1 MSLKLN
7 REPEELCINTIRML
21 SADAVQNANAGHP
34 GMPMGAAAMAYTL
47 WTQFLKHNPR
57 NPQWFDRD
65 RFVLSG
71 GHGSMLLYSLLYLS
85 GYDLPLEE
93 IKHFR
98 KWGSKTAGHPER
110 GLVPGVEV
118 TTGPLGQGF
127 ANGVGLAIAEAWLAA
142 RYNRPGHK
150 IVNHY
155 TYAICGDGDL
165 MEGISQEAASLAG
178 HLRLGKLIYL
188 YDQNHIS
195 LAGATEIDFTEDV
208 ARRFE
213 ASGWHTRVVPDG
225 NDTEDVARAIRE
237 AQAENQRPSLI
248 LARTHIGYGSPHKQD
263 NFSSHGDP
271 LGEDE
276 LQATKRALGWPTMEK
291 FYLPQDSVDYFR
303 QAVPHGEQMEQD
315 WRKKFDAYKQAY
327 PRDAAEFESL
337 VCGHLPQNWDVDLP
351 RWKPTDKPIATRAAG
366 GEVMNALAKHIPNLM
381 GGSADLNPSTRTA
394 LKGFG
399 DFQSPEVSGPGT
411 LGAVGG
417 EWSYAGRNIAF
428 GVREH
433 AMGAAVNGMAAHGG
447 LLPFSATFFMFS
459 DYMKPAIRLGALS
472 HLKAIYIFT
481 HDSIGLGED
490 GPTHQ
495 PIEHLA
501 GLRAIPGLTVIRP
514 ADPNET
520 TEAWAFAIQNDGPTL
535 LVLTR
540 QIVAHL
546 DRSGA
551 KNPGVARG
559 AYILAGAE
567 YGSPDVALIG
577 TGSEVDLCVQA
588 SEKLKK
594 FGVKVRVISM
604 PSWSLFE
611 AQDVAYRES
620 VLPKDLKK
628 RVTVEA
634 GSPVG
639 WHRWAGD
646 EGAVI
651 GVERFGA
658 SAPGQEVLSHLGFT
672 ADRVAATALRL
683 LGMNSEADQ
692 QYGAETVG
700 FHADIL
706 PLFTEQD
713 IRAMSKAFNL
723 ASYDDVKAH
732 SAAIYDR
739 LRGVG
744 GAVMPPP
751 PPKGQG
757 PWPQSRIDVFA
768 KWMAGGYRP

>member
-1 MSLKLN
+1 MNPKLN
-7 REPEELCINTIRML
+7 RELEDLCINTIRIL

-34 GMPMGAAAMAYTL
+34 GLPMGAAAMAFAL

-85 GYDLPLEE
+85 GYDLRLDE

-98 KWGSKTAGHPER
+98 KWGSKAPGHPER
-110 GLVPGVEV
+110 GMTPGVEV

-127 ANGVGLAIAEAWLAA
+127 ANGVGMAIAEAWLAA

-150 IVNHY
+150 IVDHY

-165 MEGISQEAASLAG
+165 MEGVAQEAASLAG

-208 ARRFE
+208 AKHFQ
-213 ASGWHTRVVPDG
+213 ACGWHTRVVPDG
-225 NDTEDVARAIRE
+225 NDTLDVAAAICE
-237 AQAENQRPSLI
+237 AQAEDQKPSLI

-263 NFSSHGDP
+263 NFTAHGDP
-271 LGEDE
+271 LGEEE
-276 LQATKRALGWPTMEK
+276 LLATKKALGWPSMEK
-291 FYLPQDSVDYFR
+291 FYLPQDSVDFFR
-303 QAVPHGEQMEQD
+303 QAVPRGAQIEDE
-315 WRKKFDAYKQAY
+315 WRKKFDAYKQAF
-327 PRDAAEFESL
+327 PKEAAEFES
-337 VCGHLPQNWDVDLP
+337 VVSDKLPENWDADLP
-351 RWKPTDKPIATRAAG
+351 KWKPTDKPMATRAAA
-366 GEVMNALAKHIPNLM
+366 GEALNALAKHIPNLM

-394 LKGFG
+394 LKGLG
-399 DFQSPEVSGPGT
+399 DFQSREVSGPGT
-411 LGAVGG
+411 LGAVGV

-447 LLPFSATFFMFS
+447 VLPFSATFFIFS

-472 HLKAIYIFT
+472 RLKAIYIFT

-495 PIEHLA
+495 PVEHLVH
-501 GLRAIPGLTVIRP
+501 LRGVPELTVIRP
-514 ADPNET
+514 ADANEAV
-520 TEAWAFAIQNDGPTL
+520 EAWALAVQNNGPTL

-540 QIVAHL
+540 QTVAHL

-551 KNPGVARG
+551 KEPGVARG
-559 AYILAGAE
+559 AYVLADAE
-567 YGSPDVALIG
+567 GGSPDVILIG
-577 TGSEVDLCVQA
+577 TGSEVNLCVTA
-588 SEKLKK
+588 REKLKN
-594 FGVKVRVISM
+594 FGVKARVVSM

-611 AQDVAYRES
+611 AQDDSYRES
-620 VLPKDLKK
+620 VLPPTIKK

-634 GSPVG
+634 GSPIG

-658 SAPGQEVLSHLGFT
+658 SAPGQDVLTHLGFT
-672 ADRVAATALRL
+672 AEHVAATALRL
-683 LGMNSEADQ
+683 LGKNNEAVLVYGSEA
-692 QYGAETVG
+692 
-700 FHADIL
+700 
-706 PLFTEQD
+706 
-713 IRAMSKAFNL
+713 RL
-723 ASYDDVKAH
+723 ATA
-732 SAAIYDR
+732 
-739 LRGVG
+739 
-744 GAVMPPP
+744 
-751 PPKGQG
+751 
-757 PWPQSRIDVFA
+757 
-768 KWMAGGYRP
+768 

>member
-1 MSLKLN
+1 MNPKPN
-7 REPEELCINTIRML
+7 RELQDLCINTIRIL

-47 WTQFLKHNPR
+47 WTQFLRHNPG

-85 GYDLPLEE
+85 GYDLPLDE

-98 KWGSKTAGHPER
+98 KWGSKAAGHPER
-110 GLVPGVEV
+110 GLAPGVEV

-127 ANGVGLAIAEAWLAA
+127 GNGVGLAIAEAWLAA

-150 IVNHY
+150 IVDHY

-213 ASGWHTRVVPDG
+213 ASGWHTRVVSDG
-225 NDTEDVARAIRE
+225 NDTEEVARAIRE
-237 AQAENQRPSLI
+237 AKAEDQRPSLI
-248 LARTHIGYGSPHKQD
+248 LVRTHIGYGSPHKQD
-263 NFSSHGDP
+263 NFTAHGDP
-271 LGEDE
+271 LGEEE
-276 LQATKRALGWPTMEK
+276 LQATKKALGWPTMEK
-291 FYLPQDSVDYFR
+291 FYLPEDSVEYFR
-303 QAVPHGEQMEQD
+303 QAVARGAQTENE
-315 WRKKFDAYKQAY
+315 WRKKFDAYKQAF
-327 PRDAAEFESL
+327 PEEAAEFDRIVS
-337 VCGHLPQNWDVDLP
+337 GQLPQGWDVELP
-351 RWKPTDKPIATRAAG
+351 QWKHTDKPMATRAAG
-366 GEVMNALAKHIPNLM
+366 GEVMNALAKHIPNLI

-394 LKGFG
+394 LKVLG
-399 DFQSPEVSGPGT
+399 DFQSREVSGPGT

-447 LLPFSATFFMFS
+447 VLPFSATFFTFS

-472 HLKAIYIFT
+472 QLKAIYIFT

-501 GLRAIPGLTVIRP
+501 GLRGIPSLTVIRP
-514 ADPNET
+514 ADATET
-520 TEAWAFAIQNDGPTL
+520 AEAWAFAVQNDGPTL
-535 LVLTR
+535 FVLTR
-540 QIVAHL
+540 QTVPHL

-551 KNPGVARG
+551 KDAGTARG
-559 AYILAGAE
+559 AYVLADPEG
-567 YGSPDVALIG
+567 GSPDVILIG
-577 TGSEVDLCVQA
+577 TGSEVTLCVQA
-588 SEKLKK
+588 REKLKES
-594 FGVKVRVISM
+594 GVKARVVSM

-611 AQDVAYRES
+611 AQEESYRES
-620 VLPKDLKK
+620 VLPRGVTK

-634 GSPVG
+634 ASPIG
-639 WHRWAGD
+639 WHRWAGS
-646 EGAVI
+646 EGTVI
-651 GVERFGA
+651 GVDRFGA
-658 SAPGQEVLSHLGFT
+658 SAPGQEVLEHLGFT
-672 ADRVAATALRL
+672 ADRVAAAALRL
-683 LGMNSEADQ
+683 VGKNSEAERE
-692 QYGAETVG
+692 YGVDATLVT
-700 FHADIL
+700 A
-706 PLFTEQD
+706 
-713 IRAMSKAFNL
+713 
-723 ASYDDVKAH
+723 
-732 SAAIYDR
+732 
-739 LRGVG
+739 
-744 GAVMPPP
+744 
-751 PPKGQG
+751 
-757 PWPQSRIDVFA
+757 
-768 KWMAGGYRP
+768 